1 MLCTAALSSA
11 APIAVTAGTTITN
24 RNFTLARAIQLVG
37 KVTDVATGL
46 PIEGVSVSL
55 YERTSGLFVGTATT
69 GYRGAFLFQN
79 IANGSYVAFTSNT
92 SGYINEIYSDIACA
106 TTCSSATALASGT
119 PITVASALAD
129 AAGDIIGGVNFAL
142 SLRNAPPAAPTN
154 FRAVGNGFAATFSWT
169 APSSSITGVP
179 ISYVIDAGVTPGGT
193 IVNLPAGSATSVS
206 VPGVPPGVFYVRVR
220 AVNAF

>member
-11 APIAVTAGTTITN
+11 APIAVTAGTTIYESQLHP
-24 RNFTLARAIQLVG
+24 RPAIQLVG

-106 TTCSSATALASGT
+106 TTCSSATALASGHRS
-119 PITVASALAD
+119 PW
-129 AAGDIIGGVNFAL
+129 
-142 SLRNAPPAAPTN
+142 
-154 FRAVGNGFAATFSWT
+154 RARSRT
-169 APSSSITGVP
+169 
-179 ISYVIDAGVTPGGT
+179 
-193 IVNLPAGSATSVS
+193 
-206 VPGVPPGVFYVRVR
+206 PPGTSSE
-220 AVNAF
+220 ASTSP